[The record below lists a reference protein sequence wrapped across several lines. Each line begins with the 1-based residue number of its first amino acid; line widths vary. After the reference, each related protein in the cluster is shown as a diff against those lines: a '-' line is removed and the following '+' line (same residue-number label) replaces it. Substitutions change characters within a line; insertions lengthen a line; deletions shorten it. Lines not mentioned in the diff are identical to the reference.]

1 MTANANNKDDVVM
14 PAITDLQQFNR
25 HSGSLAERL
34 LFNHRW
40 LFLLLCTVVTLLLG
54 YQATQLRMN
63 ASFEK
68 VLPQSHEYIQNYLD
82 NQDSLRGLGNGI
94 RVNVQH
100 LDGDIYDQ
108 DYLQVLGNISDTAF
122 LLPGVDRSF
131 MKSLWTPAVRW
142 TEVTEQG
149 FKGGPVMPNRFDGSP
164 EAMEQLRQNIQRAGL
179 VGSLVSNDLR
189 SSMIVIPLLD
199 RDPASGEML
208 DYAELSRE
216 LEEKIRAKQSDDIA
230 IHIVGFAKVTGDL
243 IDGIQQMM
251 LYFLVA
257 TLLAASVMYAYS
269 RCIRSTLLVL
279 GCSMIGVIWQL
290 GLVNLMGLGLD
301 PYSVLVPFLV
311 FAIGISHGTQIMNG
325 TMQQMGRG
333 CHRYVA
339 ARYSFRRLG
348 LTGLIALITDMF
360 GFAVLLVIDIPV
372 IRDLGLTASIGVFVL
387 IMTNLVMLSLLLS
400 YFGVGKK
407 AAVRATQVENA
418 QTQPKWQQQLVRFTE
433 RRRAVG
439 LLSIMVV
446 LTVIGLTVRQDL
458 AIGDLDPGA
467 PELRPDSRYN
477 RDNAFFTENYG
488 LSSDQ
493 FVVIVKTDNAGI
505 GSYQTMLEMDRL
517 EQEFRKLPVVQTT
530 VSPAQHMR
538 FVTAASYEGTPKWLS
553 INREQSVL
561 SASLNLVSAYNP
573 ELVNKDW
580 SVAAVVVYLKD
591 HKAETLQQVVEVAE
605 QFSAAHSNE
614 DRQFLLAAGSA
625 GIEAATNMTVERA
638 NFTMVWLVYAVVI
651 TLCLI
656 SFRSWRATLV
666 AVVPL
671 VFTSILCEA
680 LMVWAGIGV
689 KVATLPV
696 IALGV
701 GVGVDY
707 ALYLLSVQLAEQ
719 RRGASLKEA
728 YGKALASTGKVVAL
742 IGVTLAVG
750 VVTWTFSPIKFQA
763 DMGIL
768 LTFMFLWN
776 MIGALML
783 IPALSHFLLPSIKG
797 AGAASADS
805 PRATVQMT
813 GDPQSADLLPPPLSH
828 SKIPESV

>member
-1 MTANANNKDDVVM
+1 MTANTHDRSDLM
-14 PAITDLQQFNR
+14 PVISEATQFDR
-25 HSGSLAERL
+25 RSGHLVERL

-40 LFLLLCTVVTLLLG
+40 FFLLLCTAITLFLG

-63 ASFEK
+63 ANFEK
-68 VLPQSHEYIQNYLD
+68 VLPQSHEYIKNYLA

-100 LDGDIYDQ
+100 LDGDIYDK
-108 DYLQVLGNISDTAF
+108 DYLRALGEISDTAF

-164 EAMEQLRQNIQRAGL
+164 DAMEQLRQNIQRAGL

-199 RDPASGEML
+199 RDPASGEPL
-208 DYAELSRE
+208 DYAKLSRE

-251 LYFLVA
+251 MYFLIA
-257 TLLAASVMYAYS
+257 TILAALVMFSYS
-269 RCIRSTLLVL
+269 RCVRSTLLVL
-279 GCSMIGVIWQL
+279 GCSMVGVIWQL
-290 GLVNLMGLGLD
+290 GLVSLLGFGLD
-301 PYSVLVPFLV
+301 PYSILVPFLV
-311 FAIGISHGTQIMNG
+311 FAIGISHGTQVMNG
-325 TMQQMGRG
+325 TMQQIGRG

-339 ARYSFRRLG
+339 ARYTFRRLG
-348 LTGLIALITDMF
+348 FTGLIALITDMF

-387 IMTNLVMLSLLLS
+387 ITTNLVVLSLLLS
-400 YFGVGKK
+400 YFGVGGR
-407 AAVRATQVENA
+407 AAARAIQVEHA
-418 QTQPKWQQQLVRFTE
+418 QAQPAWQRWLVRFTE
-433 RRRAVG
+433 RRRALT
-439 LLSIMVV
+439 LLCIMAV
-446 LTVIGLTVRQDL
+446 LTVMGVNVRQDL
-458 AIGDLDPGA
+458 KIGDLDPGA

-477 RDNAFFTENYG
+477 QDNSFFTQNYG

-505 GSYQTMLEMDRL
+505 GTYQTMLEMDRL
-517 EQEFRKLPVVQTT
+517 EQELRQLTAVQTT
-530 VSPAQHMR
+530 VSPAHHMR

-573 ELVNKDW
+573 ELINKDW
-580 SVAAVVVYLKD
+580 STAAVVAYLRD
-591 HKAETLQQVVEVAE
+591 HKAETLQQVVAVAE
-605 QFSAAHSNE
+605 RFAAAHSND

-638 NFTMVWLVYAVVI
+638 NTTMVWLVYAVVVV
-651 TLCLI
+651 LCLI
-656 SFRSWRATLV
+656 SFRSWRAAMV
-666 AVVPL
+666 AVLPL

-680 LMVWAGIGV
+680 LMVWVGIGV

-696 IALGV
+696 LALGV

-707 ALYLLSVQLAEQ
+707 ALYLLSAQLAEQ
-719 RRGASLKEA
+719 RRGASLAEA
-728 YGKALASTGKVVAL
+728 YGKALASTGRVVAL

-776 MIGALML
+776 MVGALIL
-783 IPALSHFLLPSIKG
+783 IPALSHFLLPSSNR
-797 AGAASADS
+797 AGTADAVSSAVEEHHEAPTDGRLPS
-805 PRATVQMT
+805 TV
-813 GDPQSADLLPPPLSH
+813 SH
-828 SKIPESV
+828 NQIAESV

>member
-1 MTANANNKDDVVM
+1 MNSTYINPEQERM
-14 PAITDLQQFNR
+14 PACADVNEFNR
-25 HSGSLAERL
+25 RSGSVPECI
-34 LFNHRW
+34 LFNHRA
-40 LFLLLCTVVTLLLG
+40 LFLLLFALITVFLG

-68 VLPQSHEYIQNYLD
+68 VLPQSHEYIQNYLE
-82 NQDSLRGLGNGI
+82 NQDALRGLGNGI
-94 RVNVQH
+94 RINVQH
-100 LDGDIYDQ
+100 LNGDIYDKE
-108 DYLQVLGNISDTAF
+108 YLQALQDISDTAF

-149 FKGGPVMPNRFDGSP
+149 FKGGPVMPNRFDGSRD
-164 EAMEQLRQNIQRAGL
+164 AMEQLRQNVQRAGL

-189 SSMIVIPLLD
+189 SSMIVVPLLD
-199 RDPASGEML
+199 RDPTTGEAL

-216 LEEKIRAKQSDDIA
+216 LEQKIRSKQSADLA

-251 LYFLVA
+251 AYFLVA
-257 TLLAASVMYAYS
+257 TILAAVVMYSYS
-269 RCIRSTLLVL
+269 RCLRSTLLVL
-279 GCSMIGVIWQL
+279 GCSLLGVIWQL
-290 GLVNLMGLGLD
+290 GLVNLMGFGLD
-301 PYSVLVPFLV
+301 PYSILVPFLV

-325 TMQQMGRG
+325 TMQQIGRG

-339 ARYSFRRLG
+339 ARYSFRKLAG
-348 LTGLIALITDMF
+348 TGLIALITDMF

-387 IMTNLVMLSLLLS
+387 IITNLVLLTVMLSYL
-400 YFGVGKK
+400 GVGGK
-407 AAVRATQVENA
+407 AAARAVAAETSQA
-418 QTQPKWQQQLVRFTE
+418 QPAWQKYFVRFTE
-433 RRRAVG
+433 RRHAVA
-439 LLSIMVV
+439 LLSVMAL
-446 LTVIGLTVRQDL
+446 LTLAGLHIRQDL
-458 AIGDLDPGA
+458 KVGDLDAGA

-477 RDNAFFTENYG
+477 LDNAFITENYG

-493 FVVIVKTDNAGI
+493 FVVIVKTATEGI
-505 GSYQTMLEMDRL
+505 GRHQTMIEMDRL
-517 EQEFRKLPVVQTT
+517 EQEMRKLPSVQTT
-530 VSPAQHMR
+530 VSPAHHMR
-538 FVTAASYEGTPKWLS
+538 FVTAASYEGSPKWLS
-553 INREQSVL
+553 VNREQSVL
-561 SASLNLVSAYNP
+561 SASLNLVAAYNP
-573 ELVNKDW
+573 ELINKDW

-605 QFSAAHSNE
+605 RFAIEHSNG
-614 DRQFLLAAGSA
+614 DHQFLLAAGSA
-625 GIEAATNMTVERA
+625 GVEAATNITVEKA
-638 NFTMVWLVYAVVI
+638 NSAMMWLVYAVVI

-666 AVVPL
+666 AVLPL

-680 LMVWAGIGV
+680 LMVWIGIGV

-696 IALGV
+696 LALGV

-707 ALYLLSVQLAEQ
+707 ALYLLGAQLAAQ
-719 RRGASLKEA
+719 RRGASLAQA
-728 YGKALASTGKVVAL
+728 YGQALTSTGRVVAL

-750 VVTWTFSPIKFQA
+750 VVTWAFSPIKFQA

-776 MIGALML
+776 MIGALIL
-783 IPALSHFLLPSIKG
+783 IPALSHFLLPSGSG
-797 AGAASADS
+797 AVAVNVGMRAHSLTHPAPDAD
-805 PRATVQMT
+805 ACLQTT
-813 GDPQSADLLPPPLSH
+813 QSN
-828 SKIPESV
+828 KVPESV

>member
-1 MTANANNKDDVVM
+1 MSNATYNGRDPM
-14 PAITDLQQFNR
+14 PAIADVQRFDR
-25 HSGSLAERL
+25 HSGYLAERL
-34 LFNHRW
+34 LFNYRW
-40 LFLLLCTVVTLLLG
+40 FFLLLCTAVTLFLG

-68 VLPQSHEYIQNYLD
+68 VLPLSNEYIQNYLA

-94 RVNVQH
+94 RVNIQH
-100 LDGDIYDQ
+100 LDGDIYDK
-108 DYLQVLGNISDTAF
+108 DYLQALGDISDTAF

-149 FKGGPVMPNRFDGSP
+149 FKGGPVMPNRFDGSA
-164 EAMEQLRQNIQRAGL
+164 EAIEQLRHNVQRAGL

-189 SSMIVIPLLD
+189 SSMIFIPLLD
-199 RDPASGEML
+199 RDPASGEPL
-208 DYAELSRE
+208 DYAELSRQ

-251 LYFLVA
+251 MYFLVA
-257 TLLAASVMYAYS
+257 AILAALVMYAYS
-269 RCIRSTLLVL
+269 RCVRSTLLVL
-279 GCSMIGVIWQL
+279 GCSMVGVTWQL

-301 PYSVLVPFLV
+301 PYSILVPFLV

-325 TMQQMGRG
+325 TMQQIGRG

-339 ARYSFRRLG
+339 ARYTFRRLG
-348 LTGLIALITDMF
+348 FTGLIALITDMF

-387 IMTNLVMLSLLLS
+387 ITTNLVVLSLLLS
-400 YFGVGKK
+400 YFGVSNR
-407 AAVRATQVENA
+407 AAARAMQVERA
-418 QTQPKWQQQLVRFTE
+418 QVQPKWQQQLVRFTE
-433 RRRAVG
+433 RRRAIS
-439 LLSIMVV
+439 LLCVMVV
-446 LTVIGLTVRQDL
+446 LTAVGITVRQDL
-458 AIGDLDPGA
+458 KTGDLDPGA

-493 FVVIVKTDNAGI
+493 FVVIVKTDNAGV
-505 GSYQTMLEMDRL
+505 GTYQTMLEMDRL
-517 EQEFRKLPVVQTT
+517 EQELRKLSVVQTT
-530 VSPAQHMR
+530 ISPAQHMR

-580 SVAAVVVYLKD
+580 SVAAVVAYLKD

-625 GIEAATNMTVERA
+625 GIEAATNITVERA
-638 NFTMVWLVYAVVI
+638 NFTMVWLVYAVVV
-651 TLCLI
+651 TLCLV

-666 AVVPL
+666 AVLPL

-680 LMVWAGIGV
+680 LMVWVGIGV

-696 IALGV
+696 LALGV

-719 RRGASLKEA
+719 RRGATLKEA
-728 YGKALASTGKVVAL
+728 YGTALASTGRVVAL

-750 VVTWTFSPIKFQA
+750 VVTWAFSPIKFQA

-776 MIGALML
+776 MIGALIL
-783 IPALSHFLLPSIKG
+783 IPALSHFLLPSKG

-805 PRATVQMT
+805 LRATGQMT
-813 GDPQSADLLPPPLSH
+813 GNPQPAGAQSNPLSH
-828 SKIPESV
+828 NKVPESV